1 LNFFRHLITYFAAK
15 NAILLDIQFI
25 ETLGD
30 AHVFFTPHCD
40 STQLEIQRFIAA
52 GAMGHVKVANP
63 VALYTH
69 FQHKGVGQ
77 RGSEWTSDPG
87 LNALLTI
94 AFPLSN
100 NRDLDL
106 VVVNKALSVSVAST
120 LQSVIGG
127 SIKIK
132 WPNDLIYNDLK
143 LGGMLMETVQIEQ
156 RKYLL
161 LGLGINV
168 NQMVFPGDTQATS
181 LMAAQ
186 NSDLIIKP
194 EDRVPIAIEA
204 LTVTLLEGVLAA
216 WKQPLTLANLYPS
229 MLYKA
234 AERVTLLDVK
244 TQETFDV
251 TLIGV
256 NQLGQV
262 CVQLANGDEVAYHH
276 GQVRMKYICGSTN

>member
-1 LNFFRHLITYFAAK
+1 
-15 NAILLDIQFI
+15 LLDIQFI

-52 GAMGHVKVANP
+52 GAMGHVKEANP

-143 LGGMLMETVQIEQ
+143 LGGMLMETAQIEQ

-168 NQMVFPGDTQATS
+168 NQMVFPGDTQAIS

-194 EDRVPIAIEA
+194 EDRIPISIEA
-204 LTVTLLEGVLAA
+204 LTVTLLEGLLAA
-216 WKQPLTLANLYPS
+216 WKKPLTLANLYPS

>member
-1 LNFFRHLITYFAAK
+1 M
-15 NAILLDIQFI
+15 LDIQFI

-52 GAMGHVKVANP
+52 GAMGHVKEANP

-132 WPNDLIYNDLK
+132 WPNDLIY
-143 LGGMLMETVQIEQ
+143 
-156 RKYLL
+156 
-161 LGLGINV
+161 
-168 NQMVFPGDTQATS
+168 
-181 LMAAQ
+181 
-186 NSDLIIKP
+186 
-194 EDRVPIAIEA
+194 
-204 LTVTLLEGVLAA
+204 
-216 WKQPLTLANLYPS
+216 
-229 MLYKA
+229 
-234 AERVTLLDVK
+234 
-244 TQETFDV
+244 
-251 TLIGV
+251 
-256 NQLGQV
+256 
-262 CVQLANGDEVAYHH
+262 
-276 GQVRMKYICGSTN
+276 